1 MNFVSEDTLTRINNN
16 SDILSPS
23 TFETKEMGVKIQEKM
38 AMSEAVVSPELIF
51 KTEEEVYNYFCYGRN
66 TECEYYTTVDGDTL
80 QAVGYRYGDMSA
92 EQVMSINR
100 DQIFS
105 IDQILQPGTVLNVT
119 YFESPITVVVTKQ
132 RLAQEI
138 VLPDSPVYKEDES
151 LMQGSREII
160 VEEKNGLSNVL
171 YEETWVNGV
180 VTAGNVLSSVTVEE
194 AVQGVI
200 AVGSMVPPDV
210 GTGNWGWPV
219 YNPIITCN
227 YTCYYGHGG
236 VDFQNKYNRY
246 DVVLAMDN
254 GVVEEVSYTD
264 IGGYYVI
271 VNHNNGYKTYYG
283 HMRTRAYVNVGDVV
297 QRGDVLGPIGMTGIA
312 TGPHVH
318 LMIYRDERNINPC
331 SVLACGLL
339 Y

>member
-1 MNFVSEDTLTRINNN
+1 M
-16 SDILSPS
+16 
-23 TFETKEMGVKIQEKM
+23 
-38 AMSEAVVSPELIF
+38 
-51 KTEEEVYNYFCYGRN
+51 
-66 TECEYYTTVDGDTL
+66 
-80 QAVGYRYGDMSA
+80 
-92 EQVMSINR
+92 
-100 DQIFS
+100 
-105 IDQILQPGTVLNVT
+105 
-119 YFESPITVVVTKQ
+119 
-132 RLAQEI
+132 
-138 VLPDSPVYKEDES
+138 LPDSPVYKEDES
-151 LMQGSREII
+151 LMQGSREIV

-246 DVVLAMDN
+246 DVVLATDN

-271 VNHNNGYKTYYG
+271 INHNNGYKTYYG